1 MAEFFKM
8 DVFFFVTTLSVIV
21 LTSLT
26 AYVLWRVARVIQHI
40 EHISKQFSFEI
51 DEARVYLAE
60 MRSDILR
67 GKDFLKKLLNFM
79 QKRTKKKVN
88 KK

>member
-26 AYVLWRVARVIQHI
+26 AYVLWRVARVIQYI

-51 DEARVYLAE
+51 DEAGVYLAE